1 MLTVNCIEKMKIKE
15 KNGHLK
21 KIKHSNKQK
30 KNIRLITFL
39 IIIGQKHLAEFE
51 GAAVA
56 SSAQIIG
63 DVID

>member
-1 MLTVNCIEKMKIKE
+1 MKIKE
-15 KNGHLK
+15 KNGHFK